1 MLDPHS
7 HTARSSP
14 HAAFLDTD
22 SHLTFHVI
30 FTSIFT
36 FLYRFFFFYFNLC
49 IRLKYVLTQQE
60 IMFGWG
66 NLRNLLTFPR

>member
-36 FLYRFFFFYFNLC
+36 FLYRFFFFTLT
-49 IRLKYVLTQQE
+49 YVS
-60 IMFGWG
+60 G
-66 NLRNLLTFPR
+66 